1 MTNGQTPEPET
12 PMEDAGGVSGM
23 VNLTINLPDNIRIST
38 VDSEEEEATVSNGNT
53 TGMIQ
58 IFAGPTAPEGW
69 LLCNGAA
76 VSRATYAD
84 LFGVIGTNYGVG
96 NANTTFNL
104 PDLRGRFPLGKDDM
118 GQVSADRV
126 AATQADVIGGTGGLE
141 DHTLVENETP
151 VHTHAV
157 ARSDQ
162 KADTNDQRWAF
173 RSSDSVLRP
182 SIQYDRWF
190 EPDVGS
196 VIGEGGTDNWSPI
209 IDYGGGQPHNNMPPY
224 QTLNYIIKT

>member
-1 MTNGQTPEPET
+1 MTSDQAPGAGNPTESPEE
-12 PMEDAGGVSGM
+12 EAGGVSAM

-38 VDSEEEEATVSNGNT
+38 VDSDEEETTVSNGNT

-58 IFAGPTAPEGW
+58 IYAGSAAPDGW

-84 LFGVIGTNYGVG
+84 LFTVIGTDYGVG

-118 GQVSADRV
+118 GEVSADRV
-126 AATQADVIGGTGGLE
+126 TAAAADVLGGVAGSDTHTLTLDEMPNHTHEMRRETHYNGPDITVDADLGGTG
-141 DHTLVENETP
+141 DI
-151 VHTHAV
+151 
-157 ARSDQ
+157 RSDI
-162 KADTNDQRWAF
+162 A
-173 RSSDSVLRP
+173 SSV
-182 SIQYDRWF
+182 
-190 EPDVGS
+190 
-196 VIGEGGTDNWSPI
+196 
-209 IDYGGGQPHNNMPPY
+209 GGGQAHNNMPPY